1 MSGTADPCPYCA
13 TPMANCGAPIWED
26 YCPNKE
32 CTGHRDEFM
41 EEFRR
46 GREAF
51 AADQSMRDAAPDMYA
66 ACSDAF
72 DFLGGVDGNF
82 DLAKCSSR
90 NGYSFRG
97 MPNVP
102 ASPRS
107 THSA

>member
-13 TPMANCGAPIWED
+13 TPMANCAAPIWED

-72 DFLGGVDGNF
+72 DFLGGVDEAGEIRAKL
-82 DLAKCSSR
+82 LAALAR
-90 NGYSFRG
+90 ARG
-97 MPNVP
+97 EKL
-102 ASPRS
+102 
-107 THSA
+107 